1 MQNTDQ
7 ILRLHDTTFVA
18 GVYQALLGRSPDP
31 EGMHYYLGRLRAG
44 YSKSSILVQIADSDE
59 ARALAVNIPG
69 LNELRFNQKKSSH
82 WFWGILS
89 RNHRIERQ
97 TFLLENELAH
107 LAEQC
112 QRIEQAVYQQSM
124 TLNLLARESKN
135 YNVGSTGS
143 TAHAPL
149 LTSIQVDSPQAPK
162 TSELSRQKNFTE
174 PVEWP
179 PIRSISKTPLEEFGH
194 IFSQD
199 TK

>member
-7 ILRLHDTTFVA
+7 LLRLNDTTFVA

-44 YSKSSILVQIADSDE
+44 YSKSSIIVQIADSNE
-59 ARALAVNIPG
+59 ARVLAVNIPG

-124 TLNLLARESKN
+124 TLNLLAKESKN
-135 YNVGSTGS
+135 FNVGSASSS
-143 TAHAPL
+143 TPAPL
-149 LTSIQVDSPQAPK
+149 PTSIQVESPQAPK
-162 TSELSRQKNFTE
+162 TSELSHQKNFSK

-179 PIRSISKTPLEEFGH
+179 PIRSISKTPLEEFGRL
-194 IFSQD
+194 FS
-199 TK
+199 

>member
-7 ILRLHDTTFVA
+7 LLRLNDTTFVI

-44 YSKSSILVQIADSDE
+44 YSKSSIVVQIADSNE
-59 ARALAVNIPG
+59 ARALATNLPG
-69 LNELRFNQKKSSH
+69 LDELRFIQKKSSH
-82 WFWGILS
+82 WLWGVFS

-97 TFLLENELAH
+97 TCLLENELAH

-124 TLNLLARESKN
+124 TLNLLAKESKQFGIDSI
-135 YNVGSTGS
+135 VSSTPASLLMS
-143 TAHAPL
+143 T
-149 LTSIQVDSPQAPK
+149 QVDAPQALK
-162 TSELSRQKNFTE
+162 TSELSHQKNIPK

-179 PIRSISKTPLEEFGH
+179 SISSISKTPLEEFGCL
-194 IFSQD
+194 FS
-199 TK
+199 

>member
-7 ILRLHDTTFVA
+7 LLRLNDTTFVA

-44 YSKSSILVQIADSDE
+44 YSKSSIIVQIADSNE

-124 TLNLLARESKN
+124 TLNLLAKESKN
-135 YNVGSTGS
+135 FNVVSAGSS
-143 TAHAPL
+143 TPAPL
-149 LTSIQVDSPQAPK
+149 PTSIQIESPQAPK
-162 TSELSRQKNFTE
+162 PSELSHQKNFSK

-179 PIRSISKTPLEEFGH
+179 PIRSVSKTPLEEFGRL
-194 IFSQD
+194 FS
-199 TK
+199 